1 MNDDCAKRCSAAA
14 NEYDRSAEQKNWRG
28 PEVVFGLA
36 YAFVEP
42 GQSLLDIGIGTG
54 LSAALFHKAGLAVHG
69 MDLSPQMLEA
79 CRAKGFTADLTQ
91 HDLTV
96 APYPYDTASMD
107 HAVSVG
113 VLNHFGDLRTVFSE
127 VSRIVRPGGIFG
139 FVVEHREA
147 GQEGS
152 YDICPPNA
160 PAGTTHTMYRHGADD
175 ISELLAN
182 NSFTM
187 LRSLEFPVMHGG
199 GQPLRAMA
207 YIVRRG

>member
-1 MNDDCAKRCSAAA
+1 MPNHFAQQCSRAA
-14 NEYDRSAEQKNWRG
+14 NEYDRSAEHKNWRG

-54 LSAALFHKAGLAVHG
+54 LSAALFHKAGLVVYG

-79 CRAKGFTADLTQ
+79 CRGKGFTSDLTE

-127 VSRIVRPGGIFG
+127 VARIVRRGGIFG
-139 FVVEHREA
+139 FVAEHREA

-152 YDICPPNA
+152 YDISPPNA
-160 PAGTTHTMYRHGADD
+160 PAGETHTMYRHGADD
-175 ISELLAN
+175 ISGLLTAN
-182 NSFTM
+182 GFTV
-187 LRSLEFPVMHGG
+187 LRSLEFPVIHGG
-199 GQPLRAMA
+199 GQALRAMA
-207 YIVRRG
+207 CIVRRG

>member
-1 MNDDCAKRCSAAA
+1 MSNGFARQCSAAA

-54 LSAALFHKAGLAVHG
+54 LSATLFHKAGLAVYG

-79 CRAKGFTADLTQ
+79 CRDKGFAADLTQ

-96 APYPYDTASMD
+96 APYPYDSALMD

-147 GQEGS
+147 GQECS
-152 YDICPPNA
+152 YHICPPNA

-175 ISELLAN
+175 ISQLLSD

-207 YIVRRG
+207 YIVRRD